1 MKPRHRGDVGLQRK
15 LHLLTQNMNESS
27 MLVIRNIGNSHGVI
41 SDAVVKQSDT
51 VSVVLA
57 SGVIMAGVAS
67 YVIAQT
73 QSIFE

>member
-1 MKPRHRGDVGLQRK
+1 
-15 LHLLTQNMNESS
+15 MNESS